1 MKVENKIPSKSSQT
15 ASRII
20 DGEAV
25 IVLLKKS
32 RVHVLNEV
40 GSRIWELSNGKRSI
54 KKIADTIF
62 KEFKVTKKKAL
73 KDTTEFVKSLTKK
86 KMLTLKD

>member
-1 MKVENKIPSKSSQT
+1 MSIENKIPSKSSQT

-54 KKIADTIF
+54 KKIANTIF

-73 KDTTEFVKSLTKK
+73 KDTTEFVKNLTKK
-86 KMLTLKD
+86 EMMVLKD

>member
-1 MKVENKIPSKSSQT
+1 MAIEDKIPCKSPQT
-15 ASRII
+15 ASRIV

-73 KDTTEFVKSLTKK
+73 KDTIEFVKSLTKK